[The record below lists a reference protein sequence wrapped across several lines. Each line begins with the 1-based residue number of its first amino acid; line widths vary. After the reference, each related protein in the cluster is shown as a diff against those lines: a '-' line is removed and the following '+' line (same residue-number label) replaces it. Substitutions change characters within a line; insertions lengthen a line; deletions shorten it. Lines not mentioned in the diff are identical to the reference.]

1 MFCLLSAVY
10 VHSTVLV
17 NNITCT
23 KFAAIALVQVKAVV
37 SLSLADE
44 DTGIDAVC
52 IAFPVVI
59 TGGNARGQAVRR
71 WPLLHPYRRPLV
83 QPANQFWL

>member
-10 VHSTVLV
+10 VHSTVLSY
-17 NNITCT
+17 ITCT

-37 SLSLADE
+37 SLYLEDE
-44 DTGIDAVC
+44 DTKKDAVC

-59 TGGNARGQAVRR
+59 TGGNARRQAVRR
-71 WPLLHPYRRPLV
+71 WPLVHSYMRPRV